1 MNTDITYCTRD
12 CANTE
17 CLINKVQIYEGK
29 KSILLA
35 TNYQIDKEQEYV
47 WQSDFEGCE
56 VYKDANKG

>member
-17 CLINKVQIYEGK
+17 CFRNKVH
-29 KSILLA
+29 
-35 TNYQIDKEQEYV
+35 IDKEQEYV